1 MQHSRTVSRVQ
12 PPLALLFTV
21 TIFLSALLL
30 FFVQPLYTRM
40 VLPQIGGA
48 AAVWTTAMLFFQ
60 AVLIV
65 GYVYAHL
72 SSRHLAPARNWG
84 FISGFLFCRWS
95 FFRWLYR
102 RAGHMIRQTR

>member
-60 AVLIV
+60 AVLSWDMSTPI
-65 GYVYAHL
+65 
-72 SSRHLAPARNWG
+72 LAAAIWPPARNWG